1 MMIHKRRDG
10 LLIAGGIMIVP
21 AYLLQVV
28 AAAGTSLSGTFSG
41 CPSCYKKQGDLL
53 LIPIAGPWL
62 ANRAAPQQERGS
74 STPYLIWGG
83 LEAAGLAMVLV
94 GLIGHDV
101 PQEPI
106 PQGPSLTLLPFVTPQ
121 AEGLSVLMHW

>member
-1 MMIHKRRDG
+1 MIHKPRDG
-10 LLIAGGIMIVP
+10 FLIAGGVMLVP
-21 AYLLQVV
+21 AYVLQLV
-28 AAAGTSLSGTFSG
+28 AAWGISLSGIDSE
-41 CPSCYKKQGDLL
+41 CDDCSKQAHLM
-53 LIPIAGPWL
+53 LIPIFGPWL
-62 ANRAAPQQERGS
+62 ANNAAPKLEQGS

-94 GLIGHDV
+94 GLVGHDV

-106 PQGPSLTLLPFVTPQ
+106 PQGPKLTFLPFVTPQ

>member
-1 MMIHKRRDG
+1 
-10 LLIAGGIMIVP
+10 MIVP

-28 AAAGTSLSGTFSG
+28 AAAGTSLSATFST
-41 CPSCYKKQGDLL
+41 CNSCYSTEAKLL

-62 ANRAAPQQERGS
+62 ANRATPQQEQGS

-83 LEAAGLAMVLV
+83 LEAAGLALVLV

-106 PQGPSLTLLPFVTPQ
+106 PQGPNLTLLPLVTPQ